1 MGQGK
6 DDDDDVMMMDEN
18 GVMMTIDDKNVQGEG
33 RAMFLNEPGTYFFI
47 NPNTTPSETAEQQA
61 KLGALTQSLMALRT
75 EGKLKHIWYNREQ
88 WSWAVQQV
96 RAKSTDG
103 SYACGTTIGPGFF
116 DTDKMAYTV
125 NYIILFVSA
134 KPGAEKGIPNSTNGF
149 VVLRDLSRMDDIRNL
164 IIHPDPTQITTL
176 QTNYGK
182 KVERHKYLSSIITI
196 PMEPYIY
203 IEGLCVNSQ
212 IPSVPRGTAIN
223 LMDLVHEIIFRT
235 GQEFFLGCKL
245 ASLVYVMQFYFNKFS
260 YRFRYGCGPESTV
273 QRIASSK
280 GGQSPVEL
288 NHVLNTLTRM
298 PHDDDAWDDKK
309 WNTFL
314 QHLIHSGFNA
324 EVGPEQ
330 VAIVSRLRNK
340 PLFDD
345 DGDKSFLDRYQ
356 ELFNRLGVQDQ
367 GFNMYFCFYN
377 NPTLDIT
384 VSDRIS
390 SYTLSIINAWRAQVG
405 RAPARKAALKKP
417 PSGYKAG
424 GRKRRRKRTKKRALK
439 KKHRRTKRKRKRKTR
454 RRKKRGGKSRLSY
467 KKCHKLKHQHKQLSQ
482 SLNMVGKALQVQCK
496 KRL

>member
-1 MGQGK
+1 MASLMHQ
-6 DDDDDVMMMDEN
+6 
-18 GVMMTIDDKNVQGEG
+18 DDKGDININEVIDEKDVQGEG

-47 NPNTTPSETAEQQA
+47 NPNTTPIETAEQQA
-61 KLGALTQSLMALRT
+61 KISALTQSLTALRT
-75 EGKLKHIWYNREQ
+75 EGKLKHIWYDREQ

-134 KPGAEKGIPNSTNGF
+134 KPGKGKGIPNSTNGF

-164 IIHPDPTQITTL
+164 IIHPDPTQLTTL
-176 QTNYGK
+176 QTNFGK
-182 KVERHKYLSSIITI
+182 NVERHKYLSSIITI

-260 YRFRYGCGPESTV
+260 YRFRYGCGPDSTV

-280 GGQSPVEL
+280 GGQSPAEL
-288 NHVLNTLTRM
+288 NRVLNTLTRM
-298 PHDDDAWDDKK
+298 PHDDDAWDDKA

-330 VAIVSRLRNK
+330 VEIVQRLRNQ

-345 DGDKSFLDRYQ
+345 DGDKSILDRYQ

-384 VSDRIS
+384 VSHRIS
-390 SYTLSIINAWRAQVG
+390 PYTLSIINVWRAQVR

-424 GRKRRRKRTKKRALK
+424 GDRKRRRKRTKKRALK

-454 RRKKRGGKSRLSY
+454 RRKKRGGKHKLSN
-467 KKCHKLKHQHKQLSQ
+467 KKCKMLKHRHSKLTHHV
-482 SLNMVGKALQVQCK
+482 NVVGKALQVQCK